1 MHLESKV
8 HLNPIEQ
15 WSLCLDQIHWIEP
28 LWDSFLKISYT
39 QLSFKK
45 PARNPNWQIIM
56 QEAKWSNYCETLQAF
71 RSQQLGPGPVC
82 EMGGHS
88 DIWQRQQRHKDNKK
102 WRTKNGIWSS
112 YRLWSEDL
120 TIRFQIYGISYGL
133 SHRVHIP

>member
-28 LWDSFLKISYT
+28 LWDIYSFFFLVLSVVYCYISDSFLKISYT

-71 RSQQLGPGPVC
+71 GSQQLGLGPVC

-88 DIWQRQQRHKDNKK
+88 DIWQRQQRQKDKKK
-102 WRTKNGIWSS
+102 WRTKNG
-112 YRLWSEDL
+112 LWSLDYSVR
-120 TIRFQIYGISYGL
+120 I
-133 SHRVHIP
+133 